1 MALSAMFIEAV
12 RLPTAC
18 GVKVALIVHVPF
30 AATDE
35 PHELVMAKSPGS
47 APDVDTPV
55 IDKVAFPVL
64 VRVTVCAA
72 LATPTPALVKVRA
85 LEERLRA
92 AALPVPDR
100 ATASGLL
107 WRLSVMLTVAVRV
120 PMALGVNF
128 TVIVQVVLVGN
139 ELGQLFV
146 WE

>member
-1 MALSAMFIEAV
+1 V
-12 RLPTAC
+12 T
-18 GVKVALIVHVPF
+18 
-30 AATDE
+30 
-35 PHELVMAKSPGS
+35 AKSPGS
-47 APDVDTPV
+47 APDVEIPV
-55 IDKVAFPVL
+55 TDKVAFPVL
-64 VRVTVCAA
+64 VRVKVWVA
-72 LATPTPALVKVRA
+72 LATPTPWLVKVRA
-85 LEERLRA
+85 LEDRLTA

-128 TVIVQVVLVGN
+128 TVIVQLELVGN